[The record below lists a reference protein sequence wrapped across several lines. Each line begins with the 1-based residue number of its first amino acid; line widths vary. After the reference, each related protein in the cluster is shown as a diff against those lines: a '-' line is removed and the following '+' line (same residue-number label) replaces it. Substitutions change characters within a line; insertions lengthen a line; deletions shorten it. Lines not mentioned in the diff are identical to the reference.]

1 MLRRWERITA
11 FLCVYRSLHH
21 LLKMSTD
28 TAFDLGIMN
37 HAVERGCL
45 AGLSSLS
52 AAGPSQLSGLT
63 TRQLRVMPSV
73 CWECTRA
80 LEPAVVTRVFTA

>member
-1 MLRRWERITA
+1 MA
-11 FLCVYRSLHH
+11 FFCVYRSLHH
-21 LLKMSTD
+21 LKMSTD
-28 TAFDLGIMN
+28 TAFDLGVTN

-63 TRQLRVMPSV
+63 SRQL
-73 CWECTRA
+73 
-80 LEPAVVTRVFTA
+80 